1 MDLFPNHRFLSKLLV
16 LYSVLN
22 YSQRIVVCWD
32 SLAGL
37 LLLSELRF
45 PKSFIFV
52 DNEVVCC
59 ARCCLFPQH
68 LLLLLQDA
76 LFPSLWSRREMIYT

>member
-1 MDLFPNHRFLSKLLV
+1 MLFFGILWLEMDFDLFFH
-16 LYSVLN
+16 
-22 YSQRIVVCWD
+22 
-32 SLAGL
+32 L

-59 ARCCLFPQH
+59 ARCCLFLQP
-68 LLLLLQDA
+68 LLLLLQGA